1 MEADCL
7 YLLALCSLPS
17 LVQDCGAFSFA
28 FVTQQ
33 NRLPKLMPFS
43 PASFAGACGILPR
56 WWGGLQVLARS
67 TKLGC
72 GFRSRSYYRRGF
84 SHKACSEG

>member
-43 PASFAGACGILPR
+43 PASSAKVVGRTPGASQEHEAWLWLQI
-56 WWGGLQVLARS
+56 QVLLQERILS
-67 TKLGC
+67 QGL
-72 GFRSRSYYRRGF
+72 F
-84 SHKACSEG
+84 